1 MNHIFSTK
9 SPIIIKKLILLDGYP
24 RTGKYFVG
32 KLIAGLKGIE
42 VFQSISV
49 IEQLSFMHRMGGIKE
64 DAAICLI
71 RSVLGEFAYNMVIGR
86 YLNQRYD
93 DASSIYNSY
102 KFDEYLK
109 RSLNSDRNEL
119 LKNYYKEGRSS
130 LFLTHEALP
139 NVQIFF
145 KSYPDLKMINLIRHP
160 VDVIHSWYLRGW
172 GRRFGTDPVATTPLL
187 NGPDGAVPWF
197 AYGWK
202 EEYYSISETDR
213 VIKSIYTLTEKCKE
227 AYNSLLQVQKD
238 QILFVR
244 YENMVEKTDEVIQ
257 SIYSFLDTGPSDY
270 MDQIKARERCP
281 CTLPP
286 GDREAKTNAI
296 KEKATIRYFNLMLNM
311 VEEYEDKENIYKLD
325 VNE

>member
-1 MNHIFSTK
+1 MDHIFCTK
-9 SPIIIKKLILLDGYP
+9 MPIIIKKLVLLDGYS
-24 RTGKYFVG
+24 RTGKFFVG
-32 KLIAGLKGIE
+32 KLIAGLKRIE
-42 VFQSISV
+42 VFQSV
-49 IEQLSFMHRMGGIKE
+49 NVMDQLSFIHRMGGIKE

-86 YLNQRYD
+86 YLNHRYD
-93 DASSIYNSY
+93 DASSIYNSCE
-102 KFDEYLK
+102 FDEYLK
-109 RSLNSDRNEL
+109 RSLNRDRSAL
-119 LKNYYKEGRSS
+119 LSNYLKEGRSS

-172 GRRFGTDPVATTPLL
+172 GRRFGTDPVATTPVL
-187 NGPDGAVPWF
+187 NGPDGPVPWF

-227 AYNSLLQVQKD
+227 TYNSLFQVQKD

-257 SIYSFLDTGPSDY
+257 SIYSFLDTELSDY
-270 MDQIKARERCP
+270 MDQIKVRERCP
-281 CTLPP
+281 RTLPP
-286 GDREAKTNAI
+286 GDREAKINAI
-296 KEKATIRYFNLMLNM
+296 KEMASIEYFNLMLKI
-311 VEEYEDKENIYKLD
+311 VEEYENKENVYK
-325 VNE
+325 VCN

>member
-1 MNHIFSTK
+1 MFFTN
-9 SPIIIKKLILLDGYP
+9 SPIIIKKLILLDGYS
-24 RTGKYFVG
+24 RTGKFFVG

-42 VFQSISV
+42 VFQSVSV
-49 IEQLSFMHRMGGIKE
+49 IEQLPFVHSLGGIKE
-64 DAAICLI
+64 DAAISLI
-71 RSVLGEFAYNMVIGR
+71 RSILGEFAYNMVIGR

-93 DASSIYNSY
+93 DASSIYNSCE
-102 KFDEYLK
+102 FDEYLK
-109 RSLNSDRNEL
+109 RSLNRDRSAL
-119 LKNYYKEGRSS
+119 LRNYLKEGRSS
-130 LFLTHEALP
+130 LFLTHETLP

-202 EEYYSISETDR
+202 EEYYSISEADR

-270 MDQIKARERCP
+270 IDQIKVRERCP
-281 CTLPP
+281 RTLPP
-286 GDREAKTNAI
+286 GDREAKTNSI
-296 KEKATIRYFNLMLNM
+296 KEKASIECFSLMLKM
-311 VEEYEDKENIYKLD
+311 VEEYENKENIYN
-325 VNE
+325 V